1 MLHQALCPQSS
12 ESLVTELA
20 NASVDVT
27 RLQRVYTNGVG
38 WCVLLR
44 SHSAR
49 CPVISAQ
56 LTLLRSTAPLALFWT
71 SEAGSATGHAWP
83 SPMAALGGM
92 DGTDVALAFFVR
104 LQGLITA
111 AQVSSSD
118 AFQPFLAQM
127 STCRTV
133 VPAGLPPF
141 LGLSAGPCSDLQGAA
156 SNAWLS

>member
-1 MLHQALCPQSS
+1 M
-12 ESLVTELA
+12 
-20 NASVDVT
+20 
-27 RLQRVYTNGVG
+27 
-38 WCVLLR
+38 
-44 SHSAR
+44 
-49 CPVISAQ
+49 
-56 LTLLRSTAPLALFWT
+56 RSTAPLALFWT

-92 DGTDVALAFFVR
+92 DGTDVALAFFAR
-104 LQGLITA
+104 LQGLTA
-111 AQVSSSD
+111 LQLSSSD